1 MPALQSRST
10 VKILW
15 AGFVLLSIS
24 LSPCRTGRL
33 SAQTLHPATE
43 EHRRLEEAVSKFMAE
58 TGAPGVSAAVVKNA
72 QEVWS
77 GGFGKADLE
86 HSVWATSNTLYRL
99 GSVSKPITATAAMEL
114 WERGKL
120 DLDAP
125 VQKYCPAF
133 PPKQWPITTRE
144 LLGHLGG
151 IRHYKASE
159 EKGGPADD
167 LEIDNTRHFD
177 DPIAGGLQFFANDPL
192 VAQPGTAFHYSTQG
206 FTLVGCAIE
215 GASGEAY
222 VNFVGQNVFAPA
234 AMNHTQADDPYRII
248 ADRTRF
254 YQKDK
259 SGKVENA
266 GFLDSSYKIPGGGW
280 LSSADD
286 LAQFEIAL
294 LTDHLL
300 EPATREAMWT
310 RQETTDGKPTSY
322 GLGWGVGT
330 MAGVPEVDHSGGQ
343 QGTSTFI
350 MIVPEKRAGVVVLAN
365 MEGVDAGA
373 LARQLMKI
381 ALEAPADDPVK

>member
-1 MPALQSRST
+1 MRALQSRST
-10 VKILW
+10 AKILF

-24 LSPCRTGRL
+24 VSPWRMRGV
-33 SAQTLHPATE
+33 SAQTAHPATQ
-43 EHRRLEEAVSKFMAE
+43 EHRHFEEAVSKFMAA
-58 TGAPGVSAAVVKNA
+58 TGAPGVSAAVVENA

-77 GGFGKADLE
+77 GGFGMADLE
-86 HSVWATSNTLYRL
+86 NSVSAAPSTLYRL

-125 VQKYCPAF
+125 IEKYCPAF

-159 EKGGPADD
+159 ERTGPAND

-192 VAQPGTAFHYSTQG
+192 VAQPGTQFHYSTQG

-215 GASGEAY
+215 GASGETY
-222 VNFVGQNVFAPA
+222 VNFVRQNVFAPA
-234 AMNHTQADDPYRII
+234 AMNHTQADDHYHII
-248 ADRTRF
+248 AHRTRF
-254 YQKDK
+254 YRKDK

-300 EPATREAMWT
+300 EPATREIMWT
-310 RQETTDGKPTSY
+310 RQKTTDGKLTSY

-330 MAGVPEVDHSGGQ
+330 MAGVADVDHGGGQ

-365 MEGVDAGA
+365 MEEVDAGA

-381 ALEAPADDPVK
+381 ALGPPAADPVK